1 VSQVLASID
10 NREIAITAWIAIALC
25 WCLLKPIIREG
36 LVDVIRAAT
45 ARQIVIIVSL
55 AVAYMAFVTSIFYA
69 IGAWSIG
76 QLNLSLLWLLFAGL
90 PSLANIPKISENP
103 RAWRASV
110 TKNFKLSIFFDFF
123 INFFA
128 LPLFAEFLLVPFMAI
143 LGGMLVYS
151 EREEKYKSVHKL
163 INGILATTV
172 FGLLAFSTY
181 HAIANFESFA
191 TLNTS
196 LALLL
201 PVAYNVMFIPFL
213 WSVTIYSAYEEVFC
227 RLQFVIKDTKLLRYT
242 RRKLIFSF
250 GANVSKLNAWF
261 EAAWSHTITSQSDIV
276 KSISVYARPRDVA

>member
-1 VSQVLASID
+1 
-10 NREIAITAWIAIALC
+10 
-25 WCLLKPIIREG
+25 
-36 LVDVIRAAT
+36 
-45 ARQIVIIVSL
+45 
-55 AVAYMAFVTSIFYA
+55 
-69 IGAWSIG
+69 
-76 QLNLSLLWLLFAGL
+76 
-90 PSLANIPKISENP
+90 
-103 RAWRASV
+103 
-110 TKNFKLSIFFDFF
+110 
-123 INFFA
+123 
-128 LPLFAEFLLVPFMAI
+128 
-143 LGGMLVYS
+143 
-151 EREEKYKSVHKL
+151 
-163 INGILATTV
+163 
-172 FGLLAFSTY
+172 LLAFSTY